1 MPKADGKLDRTRD
14 DKSADEHILTNVHPR
29 LGRNVQATYDFEFIA
44 PVEAQPV
51 AGYSKGRQEIVSGK
65 DGKAVE
71 PTQTANYAKPRGKN
85 LLKNT
90 SITIGC
96 NNVFGQDPP
105 QASVGFRGSSTGYPG
120 FIYDATGLFVYI
132 SLTKKF

>member
-51 AGYSKGRQEIVSGK
+51 AGSSKGRQDIVSGK

-71 PTQTANYAKPRGKN
+71 PTQTANYAMPW
-85 LLKNT
+85 
-90 SITIGC
+90 
-96 NNVFGQDPP
+96 
-105 QASVGFRGSSTGYPG
+105 
-120 FIYDATGLFVYI
+120 
-132 SLTKKF
+132 